1 MLALGALL
9 LLPGL
14 GGHPLVDPTEARH
27 AAVAREMA
35 REGRLLVP
43 SLYGEPYYDKPSP
56 YYLLLRAA
64 RHLPLGTE
72 AALRIP
78 SVVATLAT
86 AALLFGFARRR
97 TGALAASVGTAIFLA
112 CPLVVVLGRFADQDA
127 PLSALLTAAVVGL
140 LSALDDPSR
149 RLGLVAVAMGL
160 GSWVKGPVA
169 IVLPSVVA
177 AVVAASRRTLPD
189 PAVLRRAAGA
199 LAVACAIFAAW
210 VVPAWFA
217 DPDYVSSFL
226 LRHNVGRFAE
236 ASTGHAKPAWFYVPT
251 MLGAMLPWSLLLP
264 AAIAAGSRRGE
275 AVREGERELL
285 AWAAAIVVF
294 YSLSRAKS
302 AGYVLPAVG
311 PRALWLGSRLVAI
324 AGADAARTVEAP
336 DETED
341 PHGAVRTADL
351 SWDSAAAR
359 LPDPLVDDTP
369 AARRV
374 EFLLRAALGAL
385 AAIAVVAPV
394 AAWIALRREAA
405 PLAASGLLLLLPLA
419 LVGLLAARAAWREPR
434 PLRAT
439 AAWTGLFAACL
450 FATAYLRGRAAR
462 GATFERPPPRALRRG
477 AGARTAAGRLPA
489 PPGIAR
495 LLLAGAGAQGDRR
508 RGGEEARGR
517 GPDRRARAREGRTRA
532 RGGGAPAPPLDRT
545 GTALPVRNDS
555 GAAGR
560 GAGCG
565 LGFDLG
571 PAESPSGGLRSGRR
585 PRAVLGGRADA
596 TLRLVPAGC
605 ARDRSTRRGREPP
618 RDLRPAL
625 LHQGRAARG
634 DGRLGDGP

>member
-1 MLALGALL
+1 M
-9 LLPGL
+9 
-14 GGHPLVDPTEARH
+14 VDPTEARH

-160 GSWVKGPVA
+160 GSWVKGTVA

-311 PRALWLGSRLVAI
+311 PLALWLGSRLVAI

-341 PHGAVRTADL
+341 PHGAVRTADP
-351 SWDSAAAR
+351 SRDPAATR

-450 FATAYLRGRAAR
+450 FATAYLGVAPLAAPLSSDRHLARFAAERAPGLPLVGFRLHPASLAFYSPGPVRKETDVEEVKRLAAAGPIVVLAREKDERALEEAGLRLHRWTEPGRHCLFGTTPEPPVAAR
-462 GATFERPPPRALRRG
+462 GVDSVSTSGPRK
-477 AGARTAAGRLPA
+477 AR
-489 PPGIAR
+489 
-495 LLLAGAGAQGDRR
+495 
-508 RGGEEARGR
+508 
-517 GPDRRARAREGRTRA
+517 
-532 RGGGAPAPPLDRT
+532 
-545 GTALPVRNDS
+545 V
-555 GAAGR
+555 
-560 GAGCG
+560 
-565 LGFDLG
+565 
-571 PAESPSGGLRSGRR
+571 
-585 PRAVLGGRADA
+585 
-596 TLRLVPAGC
+596 AGC
-605 ARDRSTRRGREPP
+605 AADADR
-618 RDLRPAL
+618 
-625 LHQGRAARG
+625 ARC
-634 DGRLGDGP
+634 